1 MYQVIT
7 IHTFQWHYFISN
19 LYSIHHTIPYQ
30 DISELCQGLQGF
42 ALELHLKENELFW
55 FIAVQSSQDKMTNSC
70 TCPQYIPH
78 IWRSCGTFTSAFAVL
93 LGTMTETST
102 SSVSFASLGAWNK
115 WKGTRIISTPT
126 SHSLAYLDG
135 LKFQVCI
142 LQFRCSK
149 IFFGHHQFHQWTPWK
164 SCIEICPVLLAP
176 GLSHITRR
184 KVTSPNGN
192 ARRRKVTS
200 QGGKSHH
207 FVTIPMAQRHPTE
220 NQKVTKSSRD
230 IAHSEIFVD
239 FRKFAPNTNGTAC
252 AI

>member
-7 IHTFQWHYFISN
+7 IHTFQWHYFIGN

-93 LGTMTETST
+93 SGTMTETST

-142 LQFRCSK
+142 LQFRCSR

-164 SCIEICPVLLAP
+164 SCIEICPVLL
-176 GLSHITRR
+176 
-184 KVTSPNGN
+184 VTSSFAIYVPCLPPFVGVCRATLLRRPWTVNRSEARWNG
-192 ARRRKVTS
+192 R
-200 QGGKSHH
+200 
-207 FVTIPMAQRHPTE
+207 
-220 NQKVTKSSRD
+220 
-230 IAHSEIFVD
+230 
-239 FRKFAPNTNGTAC
+239 
-252 AI
+252 